1 MLKKTLGI
9 VLHTVA
15 YNDKNHIAHLY
26 TEKYGRMSY
35 AIPQTQGRKSKSQRP
50 LFTPFSIL
58 DIESDYKPGRD
69 IQKIKEVRPAEILQ
83 QIHYDP
89 VKNSIALFLS
99 EFLSRTIREPEA
111 NSVFFEFLHQSIKF
125 LDFIEDGKANFHL
138 CFLIRISGFLG
149 FYPNIENYRPGDYFD
164 LLNGISTSV
173 HPGHA
178 YVLSPDETSY
188 FTTLMRM
195 NYYNLH
201 LFRFSRQER
210 IQILEHIIEN
220 YIMPDSH
227 NSNLLTYSK
236 HYSTNYTTHLA
247 KSRNNYTFVAANA
260 FVVQWIEQKFP
271 KL

>member
-1 MLKKTLGI
+1 MLEKTLGI

-111 NSVFFEFLHQSIKF
+111 NPVFLNFYINQS
-125 LDFIEDGKANFHL
+125 N
-138 CFLIRISGFLG
+138 FLISLKTGKRIF
-149 FYPNIENYRPGDYFD
+149 I
-164 LLNGISTSV
+164 
-173 HPGHA
+173 
-178 YVLSPDETSY
+178 
-188 FTTLMRM
+188 
-195 NYYNLH
+195 
-201 LFRFSRQER
+201 
-210 IQILEHIIEN
+210 
-220 YIMPDSH
+220 
-227 NSNLLTYSK
+227 
-236 HYSTNYTTHLA
+236 
-247 KSRNNYTFVAANA
+247 FV
-260 FVVQWIEQKFP
+260 F
-271 KL
+271 

>member
-1 MLKKTLGI
+1 MLLCKNTLFLRKYKIPELKNMLEKTLGI

-26 TEKYGRMSY
+26 TEKYGRMAY

-69 IQKIKEVRPAEILQ
+69 IQKIKEVRLAEILQ

-111 NSVFFEFLHQSIKF
+111 NPVFFEFLHQSIKF
-125 LDFIEDGKANFHL
+125 LDIIEDGKANFHL

-164 LLNGISTSV
+164 LLNGISTSA

-178 YVLSPDETSY
+178 YVLSPDETFG

-210 IQILEHIIEN
+210 IQILEHIIE
-220 YIMPDSH
+220 YFKLH
-227 NSNLLTYSK
+227 HAGFTQL
-236 HYSTNYTTHLA
+236 
-247 KSRNNYTFVAANA
+247 KSLDVLKTLFD
-260 FVVQWIEQKFP
+260 
-271 KL
+271 

>member
-1 MLKKTLGI
+1 MLEKTLGI

-111 NSVFFEFLHQSIKF
+111 NPVFFEFLHQSIKF
-125 LDFIEDGKANFHL
+125 LDIIEDGKANFHL

-178 YVLSPDETSY
+178 YVLSPDETFG

-210 IQILEHIIEN
+210 IQILDHIIE
-220 YIMPDSH
+220 YFKVHHAGFTQLQSLDV
-227 NSNLLTYSK
+227 LKTL
-236 HYSTNYTTHLA
+236 
-247 KSRNNYTFVAANA
+247 FD
-260 FVVQWIEQKFP
+260 
-271 KL
+271 